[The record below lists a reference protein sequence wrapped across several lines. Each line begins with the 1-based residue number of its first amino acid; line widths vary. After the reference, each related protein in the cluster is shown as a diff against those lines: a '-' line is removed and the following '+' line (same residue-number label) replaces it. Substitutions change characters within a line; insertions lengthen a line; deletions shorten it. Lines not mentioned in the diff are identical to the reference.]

1 MRKKELLGKK
11 TLAVFLAS
19 AMVLS
24 LAGCGGGDGKGSGN
38 EDDVATG
45 SQTEGDTV
53 SADPAGSAD
62 TNDAGNDAAG
72 GNNQTDGVEYDF
84 GGRVFRIGSYYDM
97 TPDPQSNAVNAA
109 LSERIAYVEEH
120 YNCTIE
126 FVDLGE
132 DYVDDYTTSVLAGDP
147 VCDVGYAITT
157 TVLPTLIDGGIAYP
171 ISDLGVIDFD
181 SYKWR
186 PDVIEA
192 GYYKGKNYT
201 LGINDPEIRYGIF
214 WNRTLFDQ
222 YGLPDLYELY
232 ENGEWNWEKFKEVAQ
247 MANVDK
253 DNDGTIDIHGFNARA
268 DLGWC
273 YLYSNEAYIAA
284 KTDTGMTVDL
294 NDSRIVEALTA
305 YQDFTTTVD
314 YRPIDGN
321 VDEWDS
327 LILSFVNGNSMMC
340 LEEFWISYMYLSPVT
355 GTAMADD
362 WGWVPFPKGTS
373 AEEYSCYGK
382 ENGCRI
388 ILNGV
393 DNPEEVALMY
403 DLITDIADS
412 EEEWD
417 NLLEDQ
423 LENWCDDSETMEN
436 VTYIYSRELSKINCI
451 NGFSTLNNAMN
462 SMMDAIANGEMTP
475 QTALDTYRS
484 EIETAVSDINTG
496 ETTVTDIQ
504 FDGNVLLNSSFELGL
519 DNWEITRENT
529 EAGISRNDSDGY
541 PKSGQFSFH
550 YWNADAF
557 TIELAQ
563 TATIGDAGTYALT
576 LYSQGDDTTG
586 TSMTLYI
593 KDDVGNVLDSVD
605 FANAGWSV
613 WQTPVIEIAL
623 EAGQTVTVGVVING
637 QPDGWGTLDDMTLT
651 LK

>member
-1 MRKKELLGKK
+1 MRKKNVAGKK
-11 TLAVFLAS
+11 AMAAFVAA

-24 LAGCGGGDGKGSGN
+24 LAGCGNSDSTDTGNQGAVNTDSQNVGDG
-38 EDDVATG
+38 
-45 SQTEGDTV
+45 QT
-53 SADPAGSAD
+53 PD
-62 TNDAGNDAAG
+62 TNDGTGSGGDSQAGASGEDA
-72 GNNQTDGVEYDF
+72 EYDF

-147 VCDVGYAITT
+147 VCDIGYAITT

-171 ISDLGVIDFD
+171 ISDLGVIDFN

-186 PDVIEA
+186 QDVIEA

-214 WNRTLFDQ
+214 WNKTLFDE

-232 ENGEWNWEKFKEVAQ
+232 ENGEWNWDKFKEIAQ

-253 DNDGTIDIHGFNARA
+253 DNDGTIDIYGFNARA

-273 YLYSNEAYIAA
+273 YLYSNEAYIAD

-294 NDSRIVEALTA
+294 NDSRIIEALTA
-305 YQDFTTTVD
+305 YQDFTTTVN
-314 YRPIDGN
+314 YRPLN
-321 VDEWDS
+321 AEVDDWDS

-340 LEEFWISYMYLSPVT
+340 LEEFWISYMYLSPVN

-362 WGWVPFPKGTS
+362 WGWVPFPMGAS

-393 DNPEEVALMY
+393 DDPEQVALVY

-412 EEEWD
+412 DEEWD

-423 LENWCDDSETMEN
+423 LENWCDDLQTMEN
-436 VTYIYSRELSKINCI
+436 VTYIYSMGLSKINCI
-451 NGFSTLNNAMN
+451 NGFTTLNNAMN
-462 SMMDAIANGEMTP
+462 SMMNAIANGEMTP

-504 FDGNVLLNSSFELGL
+504 FDGNVLSNSSFELGV
-519 DNWEITRENT
+519 DNWDITRENT

-557 TIELAQ
+557 TIELEQ
-563 TATIGDAGTYALT
+563 TVTIADAGTYVLSV
-576 LYSQGDDTTG
+576 YSQGDDETG
-586 TSMTLYI
+586 SSMTLYI
-593 KDDVGNVLDSVD
+593 KDDAGTVLDSVD

-613 WQTPVIEIAL
+613 WQTPEIEIAL
-623 EAGQTVTVGVVING
+623 DAGQTVTVGVIING
-637 QPDGWGTLDDMTLT
+637 QPDDWGTLDDMTLI
-651 LK
+651 LQ

>member
-1 MRKKELLGKK
+1 MRKKHVTGKK
-11 TLAVFLAS
+11 
-19 AMVLS
+19 AMAAFMAAAMALS
-24 LAGCGGGDGKGSGN
+24 FTGCGSSGDTDFEGRDGAGTGSRN
-38 EDDVATG
+38 EDSGQTQDADNG
-45 SQTEGDTV
+45 SEDGGGFGDDV
-53 SADPAGSAD
+53 SAQ
-62 TNDAGNDAAG
+62 DA
-72 GNNQTDGVEYDF
+72 EYDF

-147 VCDVGYAITT
+147 ICDVGYAITT

-171 ISDLGVIDFD
+171 ISDLGVIDFG

-186 PDVIEA
+186 QDVIEA

-214 WNRTLFDQ
+214 WNKTLFDE

-232 ENGEWNWEKFKEVAQ
+232 ENDEWNWDKFKEIAQ

-253 DNDGTIDIHGFNARA
+253 DNDGTIDIYGFNARA

-294 NDSRIVEALTA
+294 NDGRIVEALTA
-305 YQDFTTTVD
+305 YQDFTATVD
-314 YRPIDGN
+314 YRPIN
-321 VDEWDS
+321 WEVDDWDS

-340 LEEFWISYMYLSPVT
+340 LEEFWISYMYLSPVN

-362 WGWVPFPKGTS
+362 WGWVPFPKGAS

-393 DNPEEVALMY
+393 DDPEQVALVY

-412 EEEWD
+412 DEEWD

-423 LENWCDDSETMEN
+423 LENWCDDLKTMEN
-436 VTYIYSRELSKINCI
+436 VTYIYSRGLSRINCI

-462 SMMDAIANGEMTP
+462 SMMNAIANGEMTP
-475 QTALDTYRS
+475 QTALDTYRT

-496 ETTVTDIQ
+496 ETTVTDIV
-504 FDGNVLLNSSFELGL
+504 FDGNVLSNSSFELGL
-519 DNWEITRENT
+519 DHWEITRENT

-563 TATIGDAGTYALT
+563 TVTIADAGTYVLSVF
-576 LYSQGDDTTG
+576 SQGDDATG
-586 TSMTLYI
+586 SSMTLFI
-593 KDDVGNVLDSVD
+593 KDDAGNMLDSAD

-613 WQTPVIEIAL
+613 WQTPGITIAL
-623 EAGQTVTVGVVING
+623 EAGQTVTVGVIISG
-637 QPDGWGTLDDMTLT
+637 QPDDWGTLDDMTLI
-651 LK
+651 LQ

>member
-1 MRKKELLGKK
+1 MRKKQAAGKK
-11 TLAVFLAS
+11 VVAVLMAA
-19 AMVLS
+19 AMGLS
-24 LAGCGGGDGKGSGN
+24 LAGCGSSGSTDSGDSGNQGEDAAGSGN
-38 EDDVATG
+38 TAQPGETDDG
-45 SQTEGDTV
+45 S
-53 SADPAGSAD
+53 GS
-62 TNDAGNDAAG
+62 GNV
-72 GNNQTDGVEYDF
+72 QTDDAEYDF

-120 YNCTIE
+120 YNCKIE

-147 VCDVGYAITT
+147 VCDIGYAITT

-186 PDVIEA
+186 QDVIEA

-214 WNRTLFDQ
+214 WNKTLFDE

-232 ENGEWNWEKFKEVAQ
+232 ENGEWNWDKFKEIAQ

-253 DNDGTIDIHGFNARA
+253 DNDGTIDIYGFNARA

-273 YLYSNEAYIAA
+273 YLYSNEAYIAN

-305 YQDFTTTVD
+305 YQDFTTTVN
-314 YRPIDGN
+314 YRPIN
-321 VDEWDS
+321 WEVDDWDS

-362 WGWVPFPKGTS
+362 WGWVPFPKGNS

-388 ILNGV
+388 MLNGV
-393 DNPEEVALMY
+393 DDPEAVALVY
-403 DLITDIADS
+403 DLITDIADT
-412 EEEWD
+412 EEDWD

-423 LENWCDDSETMEN
+423 LENWCDDAQTMEN
-436 VTYIYSRELSKINCI
+436 VTYIYSRGLSRINCI
-451 NGFSTLNNAMN
+451 NGFHTLNNSMNAMMN
-462 SMMDAIANGEMTP
+462 AIANGEMTP

-484 EIETAVSDINTG
+484 EIEVAVSDINTG

-519 DNWEITRENT
+519 DNWDIVRENT

-541 PKSGQFSFH
+541 PQSGQFSFH

-557 TIELAQ
+557 TIELMQ
-563 TATIGDAGTYALT
+563 TATVADAGTYLLS

-586 TSMTLYI
+586 SSMTLYI
-593 KDDVGNVLDSVD
+593 KDDGGNILDSVD
-605 FANAGWSV
+605 FANTGWSV
-613 WQTPVIEIAL
+613 WQIPEISIAL
-623 EAGQTVTVGVVING
+623 EAGQTVTVGVIING
-637 QPDGWGTLDDMTLT
+637 QPDDWGTLDDITLT
-651 LK
+651 LQ

>member
-1 MRKKELLGKK
+1 MRKKNLAGKK
-11 TLAVFLAS
+11 AMAVFMAA
-19 AMVLS
+19 AMTLS
-24 LAGCGGGDGKGSGN
+24 FAGCGNTDSTDTGD
-38 EDDVATG
+38 
-45 SQTEGDTV
+45 QTEGTG
-53 SADPAGSAD
+53 GSNEGGTQAD
-62 TNDAGNDAAG
+62 TSGGTNDGNDGNGAADVSG
-72 GNNQTDGVEYDF
+72 SDAEEDAAYDF

-109 LSERIAYVEEH
+109 LSERIAYVEDH

-147 VCDVGYAITT
+147 VCDIGYAITT
-157 TVLPTLIDGGIAYP
+157 TVLPTLIEGGIAYP

-181 SYKWR
+181 DYKWR
-186 PDVIEA
+186 HDVVEA

-201 LGINDPEIRYGIF
+201 MIINDPEIRYGIF
-214 WNRTLFDQ
+214 WNKTLFDE

-232 ENGEWNWEKFKEVAQ
+232 NNGEWNWDKFKEIAQ

-253 DNDGTIDIHGFNARA
+253 DNDGTIDIYGFNARA

-273 YLYSNEAYIAA
+273 YLYSNEAYIAD

-314 YRPIDGN
+314 YRPIN
-321 VDEWDS
+321 WEVDEWDS

-362 WGWVPFPKGTS
+362 WGWVPFPKGAS

-393 DNPEEVALMY
+393 ENPEEVALVY
-403 DLITDIADS
+403 DLITDLADS
-412 EEEWD
+412 DEEWD

-423 LENWCDDSETMEN
+423 LENWCDDLETMEN
-436 VTYIYSRELSKINCI
+436 VTYIYSRGLSKINCI
-451 NGFSTLNNAMN
+451 NGFSTLNNSVNAMMN
-462 SMMDAIANGEMTP
+462 AIENGEMTP

-496 ETTVTDIQ
+496 ETTVTDIL
-504 FDGNVLLNSSFELGL
+504 FDGNVLLNSSFEL
-519 DNWEITRENT
+519 DVENWDITRENT

-557 TIELAQ
+557 TIDLAQ
-563 TATIGDAGTYALT
+563 TVTIADAGTYVLSV
-576 LYSQGDDTTG
+576 YSQGDDATG
-586 TSMTLYI
+586 SSMTLYI
-593 KDDVGNVLDSVD
+593 KDDGGNVLDSVD

-613 WQTPVIEIAL
+613 WQTPEIAIAL
-623 EAGQTVTVGVVING
+623 EAGQTVTVGVTING
-637 QPDGWGTLDDMTLT
+637 QPDDWGTLDDMTLI
-651 LK
+651 LQ

>member
-1 MRKKELLGKK
+1 MRKKKLAGKK
-11 TLAVFLAS
+11 AMAVLMA
-19 AMVLS
+19 ATMVLS
-24 LAGCGGGDGKGSGN
+24 VAGCGGSGDNDNGN
-38 EDDVATG
+38 QGDVETG
-45 SQTEGDTV
+45 SQN
-53 SADPAGSAD
+53 AGSDQAD
-62 TNDAGNDAAG
+62 VQDDGAGNAADSQGGASEEDA
-72 GNNQTDGVEYDF
+72 EYDF

-171 ISDLGVIDFD
+171 ISDLGVIDFS

-186 PDVIEA
+186 QDVVEA

-214 WNRTLFDQ
+214 WNKTLFDE

-232 ENGEWNWEKFKEVAQ
+232 ENDEWNWDKFKEIAQ

-253 DNDGTIDIHGFNARA
+253 DNDGTIDIYGFNARA

-294 NDSRIVEALTA
+294 NDSRIIEALTA

-314 YRPIDGN
+314 YRPIN
-321 VDEWDS
+321 WEVDDWDS

-340 LEEFWISYMYLSPVT
+340 LEEFWISYMYLSPVN

-362 WGWVPFPKGTS
+362 WGWVPFPKGAS

-393 DNPEEVALMY
+393 DNPEEVALVY

-412 EEEWD
+412 DEEWD

-423 LENWCDDSETMEN
+423 LENWCDDMNTMEN
-436 VTYIYSRELSKINCI
+436 VTYIYSRGLSKINCI

-496 ETTVTDIQ
+496 ETTVRDIQ
-504 FDGNVLLNSSFELGL
+504 FDGNVLLNSSFEL
-519 DNWEITRENT
+519 DVEHWDITRENT

-563 TATIGDAGTYALT
+563 TATITDGGNYVLS

-586 TSMTLYI
+586 SSMTLYI
-593 KDDVGNVLDSVD
+593 KDDAGNILDSVD

-613 WQTPVIEIAL
+613 WQTPAIEIAL

-637 QPDGWGTLDDMTLT
+637 QPDDWGTLDDITLI
-651 LK
+651 LQ

>member
-1 MRKKELLGKK
+1 MRKK
-11 TLAVFLAS
+11 TLAGKKAAAVILTA

-24 LAGCGGGDGKGSGN
+24 LVGCGGGDGGDGGN
-38 EDDVATG
+38 QGDVETG
-45 SQTEGDTV
+45 SQTGGGTDNPAEPGDPDGTDD
-53 SADPAGSAD
+53 SASDGE
-62 TNDAGNDAAG
+62 T
-72 GNNQTDGVEYDF
+72 QTDDAEYDF

-147 VCDVGYAITT
+147 VCDIGYAITT

-186 PDVIEA
+186 HDVIEA

-232 ENGEWNWEKFKEVAQ
+232 ENGGWNWDKFKEVAQ

-253 DNDGTIDIHGFNARA
+253 DNDGTIDIYGFNARA

-314 YRPIDGN
+314 YRPIDWN

-340 LEEFWISYMYLSPVT
+340 LEEFWISYMYLSPVN

-362 WGWVPFPKGTS
+362 WGWVPFPKGAS

-393 DNPEEVALMY
+393 DHPEEVALVY

-423 LENWCDDSETMEN
+423 LENWCDDSRTMEN
-436 VTYIYSRELSKINCI
+436 VAYIYSRDLSKINCI
-451 NGFSTLNNAMN
+451 NGFSTLNNSMN
-462 SMMDAIANGEMTP
+462 AMMDAIANGEMTP

-519 DNWEITRENT
+519 DNWEVTRENT
-529 EAGISRNDSDGY
+529 EAGNPRNDSDGY

-557 TIELAQ
+557 TIELMQ
-563 TATIGDAGTYALT
+563 TATVGDAGTYVLT

-593 KDDVGNVLDSVD
+593 KDDAGNILDSAD

-623 EAGQTVTVGVVING
+623 EAGQTVTAGVVIHG
-637 QPDGWGTLDDMTLT
+637 QPDGWGTLDDITLT

>member
-1 MRKKELLGKK
+1 MRKKNVAGKK
-11 TLAVFLAS
+11 AMAVLMA
-19 AMVLS
+19 ATMVLS
-24 LAGCGGGDGKGSGN
+24 VAGCGGSGDNDNGN
-38 EDDVATG
+38 QGDVETGNQNAGGDQTDAQDDG
-45 SQTEGDTV
+45 
-53 SADPAGSAD
+53 
-62 TNDAGNDAAG
+62 AGNAADSQGGAFEEDA
-72 GNNQTDGVEYDF
+72 EYDF

-171 ISDLGVIDFD
+171 ISDLGVIDFS

-186 PDVIEA
+186 QDVVEA

-214 WNRTLFDQ
+214 WNKTLFDE

-232 ENGEWNWEKFKEVAQ
+232 ENDEWNWDKFKEIAQ

-253 DNDGTIDIHGFNARA
+253 DNDGTIDIYGFNARA

-294 NDSRIVEALTA
+294 NDSRIIEALTA

-314 YRPIDGN
+314 YRPIN
-321 VDEWDS
+321 WEVDDWDS

-340 LEEFWISYMYLSPVT
+340 LEEFWISYMYLSPVN

-362 WGWVPFPKGTS
+362 WGWVPFPKGAS

-393 DNPEEVALMY
+393 DNPEEVALVY

-412 EEEWD
+412 DEEWD

-423 LENWCDDSETMEN
+423 LENWCDDLNTMEN
-436 VTYIYSRELSKINCI
+436 VTYIYSRGLSKINCI

-496 ETTVTDIQ
+496 ETTVKDIQ
-504 FDGNVLLNSSFELGL
+504 FDGNVLLNSSFEL
-519 DNWEITRENT
+519 DVEHWDITRENT

-563 TATIGDAGTYALT
+563 TATITDGGNYVLS

-586 TSMTLYI
+586 SSMTLYI
-593 KDDVGNVLDSVD
+593 KDDAGNILDSVD

-613 WQTPVIEIAL
+613 WQTPAIEIAL

-637 QPDGWGTLDDMTLT
+637 QPDDWGTLDDITLT
-651 LK
+651 LQ

>member
-1 MRKKELLGKK
+1 MRKKHVAGKK
-11 TLAVFLAS
+11 AMAAFLAA

-24 LAGCGGGDGKGSGN
+24 MTGCGGSGDADKGNSDSQGDVETGSQNAGTDQTDHQDDGTGSGN
-38 EDDVATG
+38 D
-45 SQTEGDTV
+45 S
-53 SADPAGSAD
+53 
-62 TNDAGNDAAG
+62 AG
-72 GNNQTDGVEYDF
+72 GVPEEDAEYDF

-147 VCDVGYAITT
+147 VCDIGYAITT

-214 WNRTLFDQ
+214 WNKTLFDE

-232 ENGEWNWEKFKEVAQ
+232 ENDEWNWDKFKEIAQ

-253 DNDGTIDIHGFNARA
+253 DNDGTIDIYGFNARA

-314 YRPIDGN
+314 YRPLN
-321 VDEWDS
+321 PEVDDWDS

-362 WGWVPFPKGTS
+362 WGWVPFPKGAS

-393 DNPEEVALMY
+393 DNPEEVALVY
-403 DLITDIADS
+403 DLITDIADTN
-412 EEEWD
+412 EEWD

-423 LENWCDDSETMEN
+423 LENWCDDLQTMEN

-451 NGFSTLNNAMN
+451 NGFNTLNNAMN
-462 SMMDAIANGEMTP
+462 AMMNAIANGEMTP
-475 QTALDTYRS
+475 QTALDTYRT

-504 FDGNVLLNSSFELGL
+504 FDGNVLLNSSFELDL
-519 DNWEITRENT
+519 EHWDIVRENT

-557 TIELAQ
+557 TIELTQ
-563 TATIGDAGTYALT
+563 TATVTDAGTYVLS
-576 LYSQGDDTTG
+576 LYSQGDDATG
-586 TSMTLYI
+586 SSMTLYI
-593 KDDVGNVLDSVD
+593 KDDAGNIMDSVD

-613 WQTPVIEIAL
+613 WQTPQIEIAL
-623 EAGQTVTVGVVING
+623 EAGQTVTVGVVIHG
-637 QPDGWGTLDDMTLT
+637 QPDDWGTLDDVTLI
-651 LK
+651 LQ